1 MGLSEK
7 QMAHPRSMEFS
18 GIANSALETA
28 FLLAK
33 LDYTS
38 LEKRE
43 TFAANAGR
51 VVDSIT
57 ALMLRVEKEG

>member
-1 MGLSEK
+1 
-7 QMAHPRSMEFS
+7 
-18 GIANSALETA
+18 LETA